1 MLALSNQASDF
12 WIPQNFDLSEA
23 LGQTTHLAIGAH
35 QDDLEFMAYEGIF
48 ACYHSD
54 ENGLPESRLPTAVAA
69 LV

>member
-35 QDDLEFMAYEGIF
+35 QDDLEFMAY
-48 ACYHSD
+48 
-54 ENGLPESRLPTAVAA
+54 
-69 LV
+69 